1 MNGTDRPGESP
12 DPQRNERDGEPRSQV
27 PPPSVPP
34 QTPHLPARPDW
45 QPPPGPHQLDS
56 GRPIRVRPSHLSDLL
71 PAINWFFWSFVVVFW
86 VSGFFGLEDGAWIVV
101 GLWLLSGLA
110 VLWRPLEE
118 LQAKV
123 VFRLRRP
130 TMAEVERLRPIWSS
144 VAGRAGID
152 PNSYSLWIQESEE
165 ISATPTVGHTVAVTR
180 WSLYTLP
187 PTHLEAVLAH
197 ELAHHLGGRS
207 WLRMLGFWYSLP
219 ARGALAVVRLLF
231 KLIRTVPVLGC
242 LIVGFFL
249 IAYLGVIVAMLMFNE
264 SLLTPLLYFTPLLA
278 APILA
283 WLSRWNERNADR
295 VAAELG
301 YGPKLIE
308 VFYGWQVRG
317 QDAGRPA
324 GTLRT
329 DLLSSHPRVSER
341 IRALEKLLTA
351 Q

>member
-12 DPQRNERDGEPRSQV
+12 DPRRDERDGEPRSQV
-27 PPPSVPP
+27 PPPSLPP
-34 QTPHLPARPDW
+34 QTPHLPARSDW
-45 QPPPGPHQLDS
+45 QPGGPHQLGGGS
-56 GRPIRVRPSHLSDLL
+56 PIRVRPSHLSDLL
-71 PAINWFFWSFVVVFW
+71 PAVNWFFWSFVVVFW

-101 GLWLLSGLA
+101 GIWLLSGLA

-118 LQAKV
+118 LQARI

-130 TMAEVERLRPIWSS
+130 TMAEVERLRPIWAS
-144 VAGRAGID
+144 VAARASID

-207 WLRMLGFWYSLP
+207 WVRMLGFWYSLP

-341 IRALEKLLTA
+341 IRALEKLLTP

>member
-1 MNGTDRPGESP
+1 M
-12 DPQRNERDGEPRSQV
+12 
-27 PPPSVPP
+27 
-34 QTPHLPARPDW
+34 
-45 QPPPGPHQLDS
+45 
-56 GRPIRVRPSHLSDLL
+56 SDLL

-101 GLWLLSGLA
+101 GIWLLSGA
-110 VLWRPLEE
+110 VILWRPLEDI
-118 LQAKV
+118 QAKL

-130 TMAEVERLRPIWSS
+130 TMVEESRLRPIWSS
-144 VAGRAGID
+144 LAARAGID
-152 PNSYSLWIQESEE
+152 GGTYALWIQETEE
-165 ISATPTVGHTVAVTR
+165 ISAAPTVGHTVAVTR

-187 PTHLEAVLAH
+187 PSHLEAVLAH

-207 WLRMLGFWYSLP
+207 WLRLLGFWYSLP
-219 ARGALAVVRLLF
+219 ARGALAVMRLLL
-231 KLIRTVPVLGC
+231 KLIKAVPVLGC

-249 IAYLGVIVAMLMFNE
+249 VAYLGVIVAMLMFNE

-283 WLSRWNERNADR
+283 WLSRWNEQNADR
-295 VAAELG
+295 TAAELG
-301 YGPKLIE
+301 YGPKLVE

-324 GTLRT
+324 GTLRS

-341 IRALEKLLTA
+341 IRALEKLLSR
-351 Q
+351 